1 MPAGRPTKYDPSMCD
16 KIIEC
21 GKSGCSVAEM
31 AGTIGIHKDTLYDW
45 AKSNQ
50 EFSDSLKIAIQ
61 ESQIWWEQK
70 GREATFGGI
79 EGFNPTAFIF
89 QMKNRFREDY
99 ADVNKH
105 EVKSEN
111 PLVIVTKSEQ

>member
-1 MPAGRPTKYDPSMCD
+1 MPAGRPTKYDPSMCE
-16 KIIEC
+16 KLIEC
-21 GKSGCSVAEM
+21 GKRGCSVTEM
-31 AGTIGIHKDTLYDW
+31 ACAIGISKETLYVW
-45 AKSNQ
+45 AKDNK
-50 EFSDSLKIAIQ
+50 EFSDSLKIAV
-61 ESQIWWEQK
+61 EHSQSWWEQK

-111 PLVIVTKSEQ
+111 PLVIVAKPQ